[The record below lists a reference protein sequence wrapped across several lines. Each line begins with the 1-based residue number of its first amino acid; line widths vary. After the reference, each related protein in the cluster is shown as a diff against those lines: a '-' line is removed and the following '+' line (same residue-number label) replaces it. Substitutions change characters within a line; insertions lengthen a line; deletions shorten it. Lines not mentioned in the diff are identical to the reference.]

1 METDQIIIKGLRAR
15 GRHGTTMQENTFG
28 QEFEV
33 DIIMDIDLR
42 KPCETDDPED
52 VLVDRKELMQ
62 TVSRIIEGP
71 EHCDL
76 PEHLAQKIAD
86 RLLEMY
92 PVVTKIELIL
102 EQLQPPINGDFDYI
116 AVRIVRP

>member
-1 METDQIIIKGLRAR
+1 MDQIIIKGLRVR

-33 DIIMDIDLR
+33 DITMDVDLG
-42 KPCETDDPED
+42 KPCMSDDPED
-52 VLVDRKELMQ
+52 AIDKKELMQ
-62 TVSRIIEGP
+62 TVSRMIEGP

-92 PVVTKIELIL
+92 PEVTKIDLVL

-116 AVRIVRP
+116 AVRIIRP